1 MRRLKHHQEVEIHLD
16 AEDEIVLDCRVL
28 GVEGSVATLAS
39 DDAGP
44 GTLLGGSVPAVPGYM
59 LFDHAGGMV
68 ALKGIATASTSQGPE
83 LLFVV
88 IDGVQL
94 PERRGAARAEVK
106 AVARMFAPGSPD
118 ESEYFETRLADLSI
132 SGMRVERHPGL
143 FSATQFRLELYI
155 GDAQTPIRSQAEVAR
170 TTPTHVG
177 MKFVDLQDTD
187 RTLLDAIVRANAES

>member
-132 SGMRVERHPGL
+132 SGMRVERHHGL
-143 FSATQFRLELYI
+143 VSATQFRLELYI
-155 GDAQTPIRSQAEVAR
+155 GEAQTPIRCQAELAR

>member
-1 MRRLKHHQEVEIHLD
+1 MRRLRHHQEVEIHLD
-16 AEDEIVLDCRVL
+16 GEDEVVLDCRVL

-39 DDAGP
+39 HDAGP

-59 LFDHAGGMV
+59 LFDHAGGRV
-68 ALKGIATASTSQGPE
+68 ALKGIATASTTEGPE

-106 AVARMFAPGSPD
+106 AVARMFGSDSPV
-118 ESEYFETRLADLSI
+118 EYFETRLADLSI
-132 SGMRVERHPGL
+132 SGMRVERHPSL
-143 FSATQFRLELYI
+143 DNATQFRLELYI
-155 GDAQTPIRSQAEVAR
+155 GDAQTPIRCGAEVAR

-177 MKFVDLQDTD
+177 MKFVDLQDAD
-187 RTLLDAIVRANAES
+187 RTLVDAIVRAHAES